1 MDRFDEIYHKL
12 METMTAGGAGSVLN
26 PDENKEYAKGDERY
40 VMGKPFIL
48 GRNKKP
54 QKRKLKN
61 TL

>member
-26 PDENKEYAKGDERY
+26 PDENKGFADGDERY
-40 VMGKPFIL
+40 VTGKPFIL
-48 GRNKKP
+48 DKKKKP
-54 QKRKLKN
+54 QKRNLKN

>member
-12 METMTAGGAGSVLN
+12 MEAMTAGGAGSVLN
-26 PDENKEYAKGDERY
+26 PNENKGFANGDERY
-40 VMGKPFIL
+40 VTGKPFII